1 MNAEKLKRLQTA
13 VRTGGKGSVRRKRKV
28 VHKQGAADDK
38 KLQATFKR
46 LKVNAI
52 PGIEEVNLFKDDGN
66 VIQFKNPK
74 FQANF
79 NANTYVVSG
88 KAETKKAEE
97 VIASVLTPEMLK
109 NLAARLTT
117 SSADGDVPDLVDN
130 FEEVASR
137 DDTKH
142 ESKELKTEAKRET
155 KTEEPKKEET
165 KTEEPKKEET
175 KTEAKT
181 ETKTEEPKKE
191 ETKTEEPKKEETKTE
206 AKTEEPKKEETKTEA
221 KKEEPKKEETKTEE
235 PKKEETTKTEA
246 HN

>member
-1 MNAEKLKRLQTA
+1 LFRYLAAMNAEKLKRLQTA

-165 KTEEPKKEET
+165 KTE
-175 KTEAKT
+175 AKT
-181 ETKTEEPKKE
+181 ETKTEDPKKE

>member
-181 ETKTEEPKKE
+181 E
-191 ETKTEEPKKEETKTE
+191 
-206 AKTEEPKKEETKTEA
+206 EPKKEETKTEA